1 MRPWWGASRFTL
13 LGLLILL
20 LGWGDAWGG
29 ETPLKPEGTPD
40 AGAVTENQGEIAVTQ
55 GTAILAAEDAGQEKG
70 SEPGNTGLLSQGVIV
85 VAKESVR
92 ITLLPANLP
101 PSTTKASF
109 DRFKTKATDAGVTPA
124 AGEFRPLDEDYAG
137 DHIEVV
143 WDPAVNSPLA
153 KSVVLG
159 VGTWQLSFF
168 AHALQH
174 PSIPFAD
181 TSWSQFGFVDYRE
194 QTIQEDGK
202 LLVACAFRKTGST
215 KDMPTMRL
223 GEGSACPV
231 SVADGGMPDGWSS
244 IPIYIMAGPL
254 LSPQQLLKNFGQR
267 GEVAVP
273 LPSSRRGFEDSAITA
288 TSELFQAVADVA
300 LERMEIA
307 ALEAIREQILAKL
320 CDASLEDLVE
330 QAFQGVKW
338 EAWVSPQ
345 PVLHRTCEALKRV
358 RLQELATASAGL
370 QVALK
375 QDIADFTAT
384 LLSLPMKQGMYG
396 LRHGA
401 ENRAL
406 IARDPNQGL
415 AAIVGGLALLVKFS
429 LDPESTGSSLAAAQ
443 LVVRQ
448 LVEAIRED
456 SLHTLQEVGGVPDSF
471 IIRGGLVVAATVIA
485 VCHVEGECDSHLVR
499 RHIEH
504 PELFMSLKSHP
515 LLKSIGVDPR
525 YVALQGRL
533 TSIVAHGLA
542 VMSPRSH
549 HDSRR
554 TAIEAAAMSFETLEL
569 LVEAGNGTPEERLL
583 RKRELRAYREMS
595 EAMLKQNFTL
605 ALVSA
610 AGIAAVKLTGDPAQQ
625 FDRKM
630 RYASAFANYLQSYPS
645 LSALGS
651 PGVELNLEEQ
661 RRLRRQSINTFVDL
675 AGDRS
680 QQVGDL
686 AVALTVTPGVRVFRW
701 ASTHVND
708 FPAGTHLALPLGV
721 NGEWGLSEHVG
732 LGFNASIFDL
742 GQYAS
747 VNVSG
752 REGGPES
759 KEVSMAAQ
767 TTKPEPMTAFAPGLG
782 ISASY
787 RNWNLIIDGR
797 YAPQW
802 KFSEEASRRNVS
814 FGVSLGY
821 RVPLLNL
828 H

>member
-1 MRPWWGASRFTL
+1 MTR
-13 LGLLILL
+13 
-20 LGWGDAWGG
+20 GDAHLGG
-29 ETPLKPEGTPD
+29 GDGGIAGDTGQGKGHPAEGT
-40 AGAVTENQGEIAVTQ
+40 A
-55 GTAILAAEDAGQEKG
+55 
-70 SEPGNTGLLSQGVIV
+70 LLSQGVIIV
-85 VAKESVR
+85 SRESVR
-92 ITLLPANLP
+92 ITLLPASLP

-109 DRFKTKATDAGVTPA
+109 DRFKTEDSGFNGADAGIV
-124 AGEFRPLDEDYAG
+124 RPLDEDYAG

-143 WDPAVNSPLA
+143 WDPSINSPLA

-181 TSWSQFGFVDYRE
+181 TSWSQFGFVNYKDRLVRE
-194 QTIQEDGK
+194 GQKE
-202 LLVACAFRKTGST
+202 LFACAFRKTGNT
-215 KDMPTMRL
+215 QKMPLMRS
-223 GEGSACPV
+223 GQNDTCP
-231 SVADGGMPDGWSS
+231 AAAAGDDLAAGWSS

-273 LPSSRRGFEDSAITA
+273 LPSSGRSFEDSAISA

-300 LERMEIA
+300 LERVEIA

-320 CDASLEDLVE
+320 CDASLEDLVD

-338 EAWVSPQ
+338 EARGSPQ

-375 QDIADFTAT
+375 QDIADFAAT
-384 LLSLPMKQGMYG
+384 LLALPLKQGMYG
-396 LRHGA
+396 MRQGTETH
-401 ENRAL
+401 AL

-429 LDPESTGSSLAAAQ
+429 LEPESTGSSIAAAQ

-448 LVEAIRED
+448 FVESIRED
-456 SLHTLQEVGGVPDSF
+456 SLHRLQEVGGVPDSL

-485 VCHVEGECDSHLVR
+485 ACHVEGDCDSHLVR

-515 LLKSIGVDPR
+515 LLKNLGNDPR

-533 TSIVAHGLA
+533 TSIVAHGIA
-542 VMSPRSH
+542 VMSPRSQQ
-549 HDSRR
+549 DSRR

-569 LVEAGNGTPEERLL
+569 LVEAGNDTPEVRLQ

-610 AGIAAVKLTGDPAQQ
+610 AGIAAVKLTGDPAEK

-645 LSALGS
+645 LNALGS
-651 PGVELNLEEQ
+651 PGVELSLEEQ

-675 AGDRS
+675 ASDRT
-680 QQVGDL
+680 QQVGDV
-686 AVALTVTPGVRVFRW
+686 AVALTVTPGIRAFRW
-701 ASTHVND
+701 ASTRVND

-721 NGEWGLSEHVG
+721 NVEFGLSDHVG
-732 LGFNASIFDL
+732 LGGNVSVFDL

-747 VNVSG
+747 LNVSD
-752 REGGPES
+752 R
-759 KEVSMAAQ
+759 AAQ
-767 TTKPEPMTAFAPGLG
+767 AVKPEPMTAFAPGLG

-787 RNWNLIIDGR
+787 RNWNLILDAR

-802 KFSEEASRRNVS
+802 KFNEEASRRNVS
-814 FGVSLGY
+814 FGLSLGY
-821 RVPLLNL
+821 RVPLLQL